1 MNSTASRI
9 PRKVC
14 VHLSKSVNPIGRIA
28 ERPRRF
34 FIRTIFSCAV
44 FSHALTLP
52 RARHTLKFQFAG
64 KGSGEGRA
72 NRPRSRHCDR
82 LKSRKPGHPPHAAQ
96 GRALRE
102 KERCRKPQGVSWG
115 FFVGK
120 VKIPGHGRFVKEFAP
135 PRLRSAVFVA
145 IAALLSCAALT
156 RAQNAAPITSTSP
169 AFREVTDE
177 TGRTVRVPQPVN
189 RIVSLAPS
197 LTETV
202 YALGLQDRLVG
213 DTVYCDYPPDA
224 QKKTKVGGG
233 INPSLEQIAAL
244 HPDIVLVTKGFN
256 RLETV
261 HALDNLGISSYA
273 TDPHTVNDIVTS
285 SKKLADLLGVPEA
298 GASVAVEME
307 HQLANL
313 QQRLASSPAKRVL
326 FVVWHQPLISVG
338 KDTFIADALRR
349 AGAISIVN
357 SEQNWP
363 QVNLEEVARLLPD
376 FLVFAD
382 SHSESVP
389 STVEALATLPGWG
402 ILDAV
407 NNRRYAVISDAVNR
421 PAPRIVAA
429 IEDLARQLHP
439 DAFMEK
445 TETGKGKIEK
455 ETPLPNQRSFAQSS
469 LQLLGLQENIAN
481 CGGRV
486 CAR

>member
-1 MNSTASRI
+1 VKGFSR
-9 PRKVC
+9 P
-14 VHLSKSVNPIGRIA
+14 L
-28 ERPRRF
+28 
-34 FIRTIFSCAV
+34 
-44 FSHALTLP
+44 
-52 RARHTLKFQFAG
+52 
-64 KGSGEGRA
+64 
-72 NRPRSRHCDR
+72 
-82 LKSRKPGHPPHAAQ
+82 
-96 GRALRE
+96 
-102 KERCRKPQGVSWG
+102 
-115 FFVGK
+115 
-120 VKIPGHGRFVKEFAP
+120 
-135 PRLRSAVFVA
+135 LRSAVFVA
-145 IAALLSCAALT
+145 IAALLFSAGLT
-156 RAQNAAPITSTSP
+156 RAQSAPAISSASS

-177 TGRTVRVPQPVN
+177 AGRAVRVPQSVN

-213 DTVYCDYPPDA
+213 DTDYCDYPADA
-224 QKKTKVGGG
+224 QKKTRVGGG

-261 HALDNLGISSYA
+261 HALDKLGISSYA
-273 TDPHTVNDIVTS
+273 TDPHTVNDIITS
-285 SKKLADLLGVPEA
+285 LKKLADLLGVPEA
-298 GASVAVEME
+298 GASVSAEME
-307 HQLANL
+307 HQLASL

-363 QVNLEEVARLLPD
+363 QVNLEEVARLQPD
-376 FLVFAD
+376 FLVFAA
-382 SHSESVP
+382 SHSEAVP
-389 STVEALATLPGWG
+389 TTVEALSALPAWS

-439 DAFMEK
+439 DAFAEK
-445 TETGKGKIEK
+445 PESGKGKVEK
-455 ETPLPNQRSFAQSS
+455 ETTPRNQASFAQSS
-469 LQLLGLQENIAN
+469 LQLSGLREDTAD
-481 CGGRV
+481 CGGRLCV
-486 CAR
+486 R